1 MLYTG
6 TGGHNATYINEKYE
20 GKLNVQHISKSII
33 YPFVGYLAII
43 ITIFQKKNKQTKQ
56 MKHKTANR
64 VILIFYKCIYIE
76 NKKKYIKI

>member
-1 MLYTG
+1 MLHTG
-6 TGGHNATYINEKYE
+6 TGGHNATYINAKYE

-43 ITIFQKKNKQTKQ
+43 ITIFQTKQ
-56 MKHKTANR
+56 NNKMKHKTANS